1 MAAKGYTTLAK
12 VNQYTGKSL
21 IQADVADLILAAEKY
36 IDKITGRNF
45 VADSAASAKLFDGC
59 GSDLILIDDCIEITK
74 VEKGSNSWGDSFAEV
89 EAFVQETNNTGYL
102 KLPTNYEAD
111 GYPIKKLALRSS
123 TWLAGHANQRITAKW
138 GYSELVP
145 ADVSFAATVMVS
157 GMYMYGVGGAMGGVK
172 SEKIGEYSVSYADKD
187 GWADFKKAQDI
198 LNSYVKFLI

>member
-1 MAAKGYTTLAK
+1 M
-12 VNQYTGKSL
+12 
-21 IQADVADLILAAEKY
+21 
-36 IDKITGRNF
+36 
-45 VADSAASAKLFDGC
+45 
-59 GSDLILIDDCIEITK
+59 
-74 VEKGSNSWGDSFAEV
+74 
-89 EAFVQETNNTGYL
+89 
-102 KLPTNYEAD
+102 
-111 GYPIKKLALRSS
+111 
-123 TWLAGHANQRITAKW
+123 AGHANQRITAKW